1 MESITLPTLHK
12 NRLTLVPIGAAHSL
26 GVFNLW
32 SNPDVCRYSGPV
44 VDYGGNVLDT
54 PCTTIDQSDKII
66 EFWEQAARDG
76 WGFRWSILHL
86 ESGSATFMGIVGF
99 NAISPV
105 PEIAYHLHPGFWGKG
120 YMLEATIAAIE
131 WAKANLRSD
140 RIEAFVEDE
149 NVRSIRL
156 ATRLGFVA
164 TGRYK
169 ERSQQYL
176 LFVSPTTGETAR
188 CDQEPT

>member
-1 MESITLPTLHK
+1 
-12 NRLTLVPIGAAHSL
+12 
-26 GVFNLW
+26 
-32 SNPDVCRYSGPV
+32 
-44 VDYGGNVLDT
+44 
-54 PCTTIDQSDKII
+54 
-66 EFWEQAARDG
+66 
-76 WGFRWSILHL
+76 
-86 ESGSATFMGIVGF
+86 
-99 NAISPV
+99 
-105 PEIAYHLHPGFWGKG
+105 
-120 YMLEATIAAIE
+120 MLEATIAAIE

>member
-1 MESITLPTLHK
+1 MELITLLTLHTK
-12 NRLTLVPIGAAHSL
+12 RLILVPIWAAHSL

-44 VDYGGNVLDT
+44 VDYDGNILDT
-54 PCTTIDQSDKII
+54 PCTTVGQSDKII

-76 WGFRWSILHL
+76 WGFRWSILQP
-86 ESGSATFMGIVGF
+86 ESGTARFMGTVRF

-105 PEIAYHLHPGFWGKG
+105 AEIAYHLHPGFWGKG
-120 YMLEATIAAIE
+120 YMLEATTAAIE
-131 WAKANLRSD
+131 WAGANLRSD
-140 RIEAFVEDE
+140 RIEAFIEDD
-149 NVRSIRL
+149 NMRSIRL

-164 TGRYK
+164 TRRYK

-176 LFVSPTTGETAR
+176 LVVSPTSGATTR
-188 CDQEPT
+188 CSQEPS

>member
-1 MESITLPTLHK
+1 MKPIALPTLHI
-12 NRLTLVPIGAAHSL
+12 NRLTLAPIGAVHSL

-32 SNPDVCRYSGPV
+32 SHPDVYRYSGPV
-44 VDYGGNVLDT
+44 VDYDSNVLDT
-54 PCTTIDQSDKII
+54 PCTTMDQSDKII

-76 WGFRWSILHL
+76 WGFRWSILK
-86 ESGSATFMGIVGF
+86 SGPRPATFMGMVGF

-105 PEIAYHLHPGFWGKG
+105 AEIAYHLHPCFWGKG

-131 WAKANLRSD
+131 WAGANLHCD
-140 RIEAFVEDE
+140 RIEALIEDD

-156 ATRLGFVA
+156 AARLGLVA

-176 LFVSPTTGETAR
+176 LVVSPTSGETVP
-188 CDQEPT
+188 CTQEPT